1 MNPFFF
7 VAAVLCSL
15 AAWGSEAGA
24 QETAFPGSRIELPE
38 GLPELPR
45 MALSE
50 PEGQEEAAKDRED
63 QKKNEFSLGPVAG
76 YLRVRD
82 ADRGSW
88 FGGVQARYR
97 FLKFLGVEGSFT
109 FRRDRF
115 EDGDIVVTQYPVQVT
130 GLVFPFPRSPIEP
143 YGLVGVGWYYT
154 RVDFDDSLGGGD
166 ETDRLFGV
174 HLGAGV
180 QVELTPGF
188 ALFGDFRWIFL
199 DEPSTDNSQLEEE
212 EFDSWQV
219 MLGGSFRF

>member
-1 MNPFFF
+1 MKPFFLV
-7 VAAVLCSL
+7 VAMLCVGAWGLPAFAQEEPLPLSL
-15 AAWGSEAGA
+15 AAD
-24 QETAFPGSRIELPE
+24 PGEEIARDVPDLP
-38 GLPELPR
+38 G
-45 MALSE
+45 MALAE
-50 PEGQEEAAKDRED
+50 PQEKDREEE
-63 QKKNEFSLGPVAG
+63 KKNEFSLGPVAG

-130 GLVFPFPRSPIEP
+130 GLVFPFPRSAIEP

-174 HLGAGV
+174 HLGAGL
-180 QVELTPGF
+180 QVELGPGF
-188 ALFGDFRWIFL
+188 ALFSDFRWIFL

-219 MLGGSFRF
+219 TLGGSFRF